1 MKSLSILLILYCSLC
16 TFQCNY
22 LKNVLFTT
30 DNQTSNIADY
40 SKYTVND
47 FLSQLLN
54 ETYDNNKQPSILSL
68 DIYNISSK
76 NVNDYL
82 FSYEYSSLI
91 FILSLFYIIIW
102 ILFIFSFCCHCC
114 LFNQKVRYGLCGV
127 LSFWFTYLPSMSI
140 LCFAFILYKKSN
152 LFDKELNNI
161 STSFHNFKSNS
172 QYGYR
177 NGSKAFIGFAN
188 MKEYM
193 NEVITSI
200 ELITSKADS
209 VFIEGS
215 NEEIE
220 ENINLYDNYINE
232 LSQKGDMTLSNPS
245 SPTKEGVTP
254 IYVKELSLSNKN
266 SMLNKIKNEYS
277 STIKKAY
284 AIINDIN
291 KESRILTTNQK
302 GKSQSSINQ
311 INQKIKDLNTVFNN
325 KTSFLSENF
334 ITFYKTSFSLSM
346 FYYKLIFISF
356 MLLILLI
363 LFLLFIY
370 FYVKNECV
378 KIILHLLWNIT
389 LFLLICSLVAS
400 SSLMLISHYSK
411 KSVPIINGMISSSK
425 RSSIYDSSM
434 NVCFNKNG
442 DLYSHFQM
450 VESGIDKINKAINQ
464 LSNEI
469 NSISYIEKSKSLPQL
484 KSFLEKYYDDY
495 SSSTTD
501 VDINGLLSEISSK
514 TNNVNDDIE
523 LCMTKDIWVTNKKKC
538 NDEYI
543 YMPKSEIGN
552 RDSNSKNCFIIQDQ
566 YDDSDLFLLYGSS
579 CNSEDASYIRQTI
592 LSITQFYLDNS
603 NLLQDISLL
612 IDTITD
618 KYNSLMDDINKQS
631 QFIEDTFK
639 ESINSH
645 KQSYQSEELPSLF
658 NCHLIKND
666 LMLFYNTTY
675 AHFSSICFELSLL
688 LLLISLLGIIAV
700 ISLISAIYHN
710 SEKATQRYYDL
721 IEKSSE
727 YGDIELREK

>member
-1 MKSLSILLILYCSLC
+1 
-16 TFQCNY
+16 
-22 LKNVLFTT
+22 
-30 DNQTSNIADY
+30 
-40 SKYTVND
+40 
-47 FLSQLLN
+47 
-54 ETYDNNKQPSILSL
+54 
-68 DIYNISSK
+68 
-76 NVNDYL
+76 
-82 FSYEYSSLI
+82 
-91 FILSLFYIIIW
+91 
-102 ILFIFSFCCHCC
+102 
-114 LFNQKVRYGLCGV
+114 
-127 LSFWFTYLPSMSI
+127 
-140 LCFAFILYKKSN
+140 
-152 LFDKELNNI
+152 
-161 STSFHNFKSNS
+161 
-172 QYGYR
+172 
-177 NGSKAFIGFAN
+177 
-188 MKEYM
+188 
-193 NEVITSI
+193 
-200 ELITSKADS
+200 
-209 VFIEGS
+209 
-215 NEEIE
+215 
-220 ENINLYDNYINE
+220 
-232 LSQKGDMTLSNPS
+232 
-245 SPTKEGVTP
+245 
-254 IYVKELSLSNKN
+254 
-266 SMLNKIKNEYS
+266 
-277 STIKKAY
+277 
-284 AIINDIN
+284 
-291 KESRILTTNQK
+291 
-302 GKSQSSINQ
+302 
-311 INQKIKDLNTVFNN
+311 
-325 KTSFLSENF
+325 
-334 ITFYKTSFSLSM
+334 
-346 FYYKLIFISF
+346 
-356 MLLILLI
+356 
-363 LFLLFIY
+363 
-370 FYVKNECV
+370 
-378 KIILHLLWNIT
+378 
-389 LFLLICSLVAS
+389 
-400 SSLMLISHYSK
+400 
-411 KSVPIINGMISSSK
+411 
-425 RSSIYDSSM
+425 M

-566 YDDSDLFLLYGSS
+566 YYDSDLFLLYGSS

-727 YGDIELREK
+727 YGDIELIEK

>member
-1 MKSLSILLILYCSLC
+1 MNSLNILLILYCSLC
-16 TFQCNY
+16 AFQCNY
-22 LKNVLFTT
+22 LKNVLFST
-30 DNQTSNIADY
+30 DNATVNITDY
-40 SKYTVND
+40 SKYTLND

-91 FILSLFYIIIW
+91 FILSIFFILLW

-114 LFNQKVRYGLCGV
+114 LFNPKVRYGLCGV
-127 LSFWFTYLPSMSI
+127 LSFWFTYLPCISI

-161 STSFHNFKSNS
+161 STSFVNFKSNS
-172 QYGYR
+172 QYGYK
-177 NGSKAFIGFAN
+177 NDTKSFIGFTN
-188 MKEYM
+188 MKDYM
-193 NEVITSI
+193 NEVITST

-209 VFIEGS
+209 IYIEES
-215 NEEIE
+215 NEEIK
-220 ENINLYDNYINE
+220 ENINLYDNYIND
-232 LSQKGDMTLSNPS
+232 LKQKGDVALSNPS
-245 SPTKEGVTP
+245 SPTKEGITP
-254 IYVKELSLSNKN
+254 IYGKELSLTNKN
-266 SMLNKIKNEYS
+266 SLISKIKTEYS
-277 STIKKAY
+277 TSIKKAY
-284 AIINDIN
+284 EIINDII
-291 KESRILTTNQK
+291 KESSILTKNQK
-302 GKSQSSINQ
+302 EKSQSSINQ
-311 INQKIKDLNTVFNN
+311 INKKIKELDSVFNN

-334 ITFYKTSFSLSM
+334 ITFYKNSFSLSM

-370 FYVKNECV
+370 FYVKNEWV

-389 LFLLICSLVAS
+389 LFLLICSLIAS

-425 RSSIYDSSM
+425 KSSIYDSSM
-434 NVCFNKNG
+434 NVCFNKKG

-450 VESGIDKINKAINQ
+450 VQSGIDNINKAINQ

-469 NSISYIEKSKSLPQL
+469 NSISYIEKSRALPQL
-484 KSFLEKYYDDY
+484 KSLLEKYYDDY

-514 TNNVNDDIE
+514 TNNINDDIE

-543 YMPKSEIGN
+543 YMPKSEIVN
-552 RDSNSKNCFIIQDQ
+552 RDSNGKYCLIIQDQ

-579 CNSEDASYIRQTI
+579 CNSEDSSYIRQTI

-603 NLLQDISLL
+603 NLLQDISSV
-612 IDTITD
+612 IDTLTD

-631 QFIEDTFK
+631 QLIEDTFK

-645 KQSYQSEELPSLF
+645 KQRYQSEELPFLF
-658 NCHLIKND
+658 NCHFIKND
-666 LMLFYNTTY
+666 LMLFYNRTY
-675 AHFSSICFELSLL
+675 TVFSSICFELSLL
-688 LLLISLLGIIAV
+688 LLLIFLFGIIAV

-710 SEKATQRYYDL
+710 SEEATQKYYDL

-727 YGDIELREK
+727 FGDIELIEK